1 MLGSIWDGLK
11 DLFLTPANLMFFVF
25 ALLAIGGAIFAMSLT
40 RVIHMVVSLAVTFLS
55 LAGLYVLLNA
65 EFVAFVQVLIYA
77 GAISILMIFG
87 IMMTKHES
95 EETELKRP
103 LHNWLLGIGI
113 VAFFGILF
121 YAIQNTSFPAPT
133 AFDPGTN
140 NTEAIGIQLFS
151 VHVIPFELMS
161 VLLTVAF
168 IGAIVLAKR
177 EEE

>member
-1 MLGSIWDGLK
+1 MFSSIWDGLT
-11 DLFLTPANLMFFVF
+11 DLFTTPANLMFFVF

-121 YAIQNTSFPAPT
+121 YAIQNSSFPAPGV
-133 AFDPGTN
+133 FDPGEN
-140 NTEAIGIQLFS
+140 NTEAIGTQIFS